1 MKVDILSL
9 FPDMFSGPFDS
20 SIIKRAVG
28 NKLVE
33 IKIHDLRAWAKDR
46 YKTVDDKP
54 FGGGA
59 GMVLKV
65 DIIDRAVTDIKAG
78 LGGGS
83 KTRVVLLDAA
93 GNRFDQQKAMD
104 MSRLSGLIIICGH
117 YEGVDYRVHEY
128 LADEVISVGE
138 FIASG
143 GEIPAMMMVDAVVR
157 LIPGAVGNKE
167 SVKFES
173 FTEDK
178 DLVEYPQYTR
188 PGEYK
193 GWKVPDILLSGDH
206 KKIAVWRKQKMK
218 RSFYLPE

>member
-1 MKVDILSL
+1 
-9 FPDMFSGPFDS
+9 MFSGPFDS

>member
-104 MSRLSGLIIICGH
+104 IIICGH